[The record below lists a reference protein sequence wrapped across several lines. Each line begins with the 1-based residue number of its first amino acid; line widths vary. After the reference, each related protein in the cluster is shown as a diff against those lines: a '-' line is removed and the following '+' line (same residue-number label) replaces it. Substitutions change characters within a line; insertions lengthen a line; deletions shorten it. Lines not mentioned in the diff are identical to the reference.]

1 MAWCAGWG
9 GVSREMWGREGMERE
24 GKWLPGWREGE
35 KRTKEYRW
43 QRAGRD
49 EGGRL
54 NPGPRR
60 PSQPASAVR
69 PQDAVV
75 GECDQSKMA
84 ARPPCR
90 QDRLSLRT
98 RLGVEP
104 QQRAARPRRQSG
116 GNVPSNKISE
126 KL

>member
-1 MAWCAGWG
+1 MGLG
-9 GVSREMWGREGMERE
+9 GDGEGMQVASWMER
-24 GKWLPGWREGE
+24 GGE
-35 KRTKEYRW
+35 MNKKSTAVKELGETR
-43 QRAGRD
+43 
-49 EGGRL
+49 EGGRTL
-54 NPGPRR
+54 ALGR

-84 ARPPCR
+84 ARPPCHP
-90 QDRLSLRT
+90 DRLSLRIW
-98 RLGVEP
+98 LGVEP
-104 QQRAARPRRQSG
+104 QERAARRRRQR

>member
-1 MAWCAGWG
+1 MQVASW
-9 GVSREMWGREGMERE
+9 MERGGE
-24 GKWLPGWREGE
+24 TNKKSTAYRRE
-35 KRTKEYRW
+35 
-43 QRAGRD
+43 RAGRD
-49 EGGRL
+49 AGGRP
-54 NPGPRR
+54 NPGPGR

-90 QDRLSLRT
+90 PDRLSLWT

-104 QQRAARPRRQSG
+104 QERAARPRRQR